1 MSESLRGNALI
12 NDALGSALRSGGN
25 ALGTVPAL
33 LKRVL
38 AEESWREFVTKREE
52 HVRYE
57 RFADFVTTP
66 PLKGLGSDVALVRR
80 IVADDP
86 ETLDLLDR
94 ALQNAHGGDR
104 KSAEINVSNIH
115 IDSPRPAGTTRT
127 RALRKLRTE
136 AERGD
141 ERASELHAEVLAGR
155 LSAHAAMVQA
165 GYRPK
170 TISIP
175 VSRPERVAAYLRK
188 HMPREALVRLV
199 ELLTKEDQ

>member
-1 MSESLRGNALI
+1 MNDQLRGNALI
-12 NDALGSALRSGGN
+12 NDALGSALRSGGS

-38 AEESWREFVTKREE
+38 AEESWREFVTKRGE
-52 HVRYE
+52 HVRHE
-57 RFADFVTTP
+57 RFADFVTAL

-86 ETLDLLDR
+86 ETLDLLDQ
-94 ALQNAHGGDR
+94 ALQNPVGHPTSIGN
-104 KSAEINVSNIH
+104 NVPS
-115 IDSPRPAGTTRT
+115 RPEGNTQAK
-127 RALRKLRTE
+127 ALRRLRSE
-136 AERGD
+136 AEHGD
-141 ERASELHAEVLAGR
+141 EQAAELHAEVLAGNI
-155 LSAHAAMVQA
+155 SAHAAMVKA

-175 VSRPERVAAYLRK
+175 IGRPERVAAYLRK
-188 HMPREALVRLV
+188 HMPREALARLI

>member
-1 MSESLRGNALI
+1 MNDQLRGNALI
-12 NDALGSALRSGGN
+12 NDALGSALRSGGS

-38 AEESWREFVTKREE
+38 AEESWREFVTKRGE
-52 HVRYE
+52 HVRHE
-57 RFADFVTTP
+57 RFADFVTAL

-86 ETLDLLDR
+86 ETLDLLDQ
-94 ALQNAHGGDR
+94 ALQNPVGM
-104 KSAEINVSNIH
+104 NVPLSIRQGH
-115 IDSPRPAGTTRT
+115 APAGTTQA

-141 ERASELHAEVLAGR
+141 KQAAELHAEVLAGT
-155 LSAHAAMVQA
+155 LSAHGAMVKA

-175 VSRPERVAAYLRK
+175 IGRPERVAAYLRK
-188 HMPREALVRLV
+188 HMPREALARLI
-199 ELLTKEDQ
+199 ELLTKEDEPDDGQG